1 MKRISALALLLILLV
16 MTTLSSCGKETPDT
30 ATVTTTTAESED
42 RSPIDVLPQSE
53 KAGWRD
59 PVKAIILSV
68 LPNGDSPAERAM
80 GAGLLDLDLDGVPEV
95 ILAYP
100 GGSAGNTCF
109 DVRDLNT
116 GELRGFFG
124 AGWYGD
130 KQLGEL
136 AVYLDTETS
145 RYIYVGQA
153 NYRIG
158 RQTMER
164 SVYTIT
170 LDDKGQFKDKQLF
183 LEEYSYPADWNQT
196 LVGDATVVFKAGG
209 NTITHED
216 YFSRLEAF
224 WQKLVKIEGT
234 DFVCIDFDDVQG
246 ETNEEIAEAVADSLV
261 NSTQEFV
268 KGDEIN

>member
-1 MKRISALALLLILLV
+1 MKRISALALLLTLLV
-16 MTTLSSCGKETPDT
+16 MTFLSSCAKENPDIS
-30 ATVTTTTAESED
+30 ATTTTAESED

-59 PVKAIILSV
+59 PIKAIIFSV
-68 LPNGDSPAERAM
+68 LPNGDSPAERVM

-95 ILAYP
+95 VLAYP
-100 GGSAGNTCF
+100 GGSAGNTYF

-116 GELRGFFG
+116 GELRGSFG
-124 AGWYGD
+124 TGWYGE

-145 RYIYVGQA
+145 RYTYVGQA

-158 RQTMER
+158 WQTMER

-183 LEEYSYPADWNQT
+183 LEEYSYPSDWNQT
-196 LVGDATVVFKAGG
+196 LVGDSAVVFKAGG
-209 NTITHED
+209 NTLTHED
-216 YFSRLEAF
+216 YFSKLEAF

-246 ETNEEIAEAVADSLV
+246 ETNEEIASAVADSLV